1 MEETDEEIWKPITDF
16 PNYEISSKGQ
26 VKSNY
31 KNIIMKLQKNYAGYL
46 NISLISFT
54 NDIRKSVSC
63 KAHRLVAKEFIDNTE
78 NKPTVDHIDKNKQN
92 NCVTNLRWATY
103 KEQTIH
109 VNKGIKFFKPINY
122 RPVYRI
128 NNETNE
134 IIELYKSIAEA
145 ALWIIDNKLTSI
157 KDKDK
162 NNISIISS
170 KICAVGNNKRPI
182 AYGFKWQYFYEK
194 KDENEIWKEIPFEIV
209 GKNNYYVSTKGSF
222 KNNKNVIINDH
233 KYNSGYKRIYIN
245 NKSYS
250 LHRLVALTFLE
261 NPENKEAVNHID
273 GNKLNNE
280 LTNLEWATCLENNM
294 HKIQTGLSNCTQK
307 VMQYDKNMNK
317 LNEFYSIV
325 ECSEFLNI
333 SASCVSDNCRGKT
346 QVTKCGFLFRYAE

>member
-26 VKSNY
+26 VKSKYMN
-31 KNIIMKLQKNYAGYL
+31 KIMKQQNHCSGYL
-46 NISLISFT
+46 YISLISFT
-54 NDIRKSVSC
+54 NDIRKSVSFRT
-63 KAHRLVAKEFIDNTE
+63 HRLVAKEFIDNPE
-78 NKPTVDHIDKNKQN
+78 NKLTVDHIDKNKKN
-92 NCVTNLRWATY
+92 NCLSNLRWATMT
-103 KEQTIH
+103 EQNLH
-109 VNKGIKFFKPINY
+109 VNKNVTFLKPMTY

-170 KICAVGNNKRPI
+170 KISAVGNNKRSI

-194 KDENEIWKEIPFEIV
+194 EDETEVWKEIPFEIV
-209 GKNNYYVSTKGSF
+209 GKNNYYVSAKGSF
-222 KNNKNVIINDH
+222 KDNKNIVKNDH
-233 KYNSGYKRIYIN
+233 KYNTGYKRLTIN
-245 NKSYS
+245 NKKYL

-261 NPENKEAVNHID
+261 NPENKEFVNHID
-273 GNKLNNE
+273 GNKLNNQ
-280 LTNLEWATCLENNM
+280 LTNLEWTTCLENNI
-294 HKIQTGLSNCTQK
+294 HKIKMGLSNSTKK
-307 VMQYDKNMNK
+307 VIQYDLQMNK

-325 ECSEFLNI
+325 EAVKILNLTERI
-333 SASCVSDNCRGKT
+333 VIDSCKGRSKN
-346 QVTKCGFLFRYAE
+346 KCGFLFRYAE

>member
-1 MEETDEEIWKPITDF
+1 MDEEIWKPITDF
-16 PNYEISSKGQ
+16 PNYEVSSKGQ
-26 VKSNY
+26 VKSKY

-46 NISLISFT
+46 KISLK
-54 NDIRKSVSC
+54 NNEGKYLSC
-63 KAHRLVAKEFIDNTE
+63 SAHRLVAKEFIANPE

-109 VNKGIKFFKPINY
+109 VHENMIFFKPINY

-134 IIELYKSIAEA
+134 IIELHKSISHA

-157 KDKDK
+157 KNKDK

-170 KICAVGNNKRPI
+170 KISAVGNNKRNV
-182 AYGFKWQYFYEK
+182 AYGFKWKYFYEK
-194 KDENEIWKEIPFEIV
+194 EDENEIWKQIPFEII
-209 GKNNYYVSTKGSF
+209 GKNNYYLSTKGSF
-222 KNNKNVIINDH
+222 KNDKNVIKNDH
-233 KYNSGYKRIYIN
+233 KYLSGYKRVCVNSKNYL
-245 NKSYS
+245 

-261 NPENKEAVNHID
+261 NPENKEFVNHID
-273 GNKLNNE
+273 GNKLNNQ

-294 HKIQTGLSNCTQK
+294 HTIQTGLSNSTK
-307 VMQYDKNMNK
+307 IVIQYDKNMNK

-333 SASCVSDNCRGKT
+333 SASCISDNCRGKT

>member
-16 PNYEISSKGQ
+16 PNYEVSSKGQ
-26 VKSNY
+26 VKSKY
-31 KNIIMKLQKNYAGYL
+31 KNIIMTLQKTYAGYL
-46 NISLISFT
+46 KISLLN
-54 NDIRKSVSC
+54 NDKKSVRC
-63 KAHRLVAKEFIDNTE
+63 FTHRLVAKEFIDNPE

-92 NCVTNLRWATY
+92 NCVTNLRWATM
-103 KEQTIH
+103 KEQNIH
-109 VNKGIKFFKPINY
+109 LNKDVKFFKPINY

-134 IIELYKSIAEA
+134 IIYLHESLSHAS
-145 ALWIIDNKLTSI
+145 LWIMDNKLTSI
-157 KDKDK
+157 KNKDK

-170 KICAVGNNKRPI
+170 KISAVGNNKRNI
-182 AYGFKWQYFYEK
+182 AYGFKWKYFYEK
-194 KDENEIWKEIPFEIV
+194 EDENEIWKQIPFEII

-222 KNNKNVIINDH
+222 KNDKGVIKNDH
-233 KYNSGYKRIYIN
+233 KYFSGYKRVSIN
-245 NKSYS
+245 SKNYL

-261 NPENKEAVNHID
+261 NPENKDCVNHID

-294 HKIQTGLSNCTQK
+294 HKIQTGLSNSTKK
-307 VMQYDKNMNK
+307 VIQYDLQMNK

-333 SASCVSDNCRGKT
+333 SISCVSANCRGKT